1 MPLGYQELNLN
12 EGKVWSLYG
21 VKMRV
26 ISLVTGELTTEPAS
40 NERKTLTMCVASGEH
55 VSCEDGDRL
64 V

>member
-26 ISLVTGELTTEPAS
+26 ISLVSGELTTEPAS
-40 NERKTLTMCVASGEH
+40 NERKTLTMCVAS
-55 VSCEDGDRL
+55 D
-64 V
+64 